1 MALPSPALL
10 GQPQLAP
17 PPSHA
22 PLPSPQTPQF
32 LLAGHQPG
40 VGAGVIGA
48 GIGAGVIGASIGAG
62 VGGVQQILIPVSG
75 ANGTQQ
81 LLSIPLS
88 MAAGLGGGV
97 MLATGGPGGQIQL
110 LTTAKGQ
117 IIAASLA
124 GLAAAATTPPMGVP
138 MATNTGER
146 RPALVGPTLVS
157 GGPPAVVW
165 P

>member
-48 GIGAGVIGASIGAG
+48 GIGAG

-146 RPALVGPTLVS
+146 RPALGGPTLVS
-157 GGPPAVVW
+157 GGPPAVV
-165 P
+165 